1 MIENIKNLF
10 NEKIQPEKVEE
21 HRDQRKISIATC
33 ALLLE
38 MAHAD
43 SEFSDEEKQHI
54 LDILKINFDL
64 TENDANDL
72 LDLAE
77 QERQESTDLW
87 QFTNLINQ
95 NYSREDKLKVVDTL
109 WKVIY
114 TDGKVDQHEDYL
126 IRKLTYLLS
135 LQHED
140 MIEAKIRMRESY
152 NTQG

>member
-1 MIENIKNLF
+1 
-10 NEKIQPEKVEE
+10 
-21 HRDQRKISIATC
+21 
-33 ALLLE
+33 

>member
-1 MIENIKNLF
+1 MIENIKKLF
-10 NEKIQPEKVEE
+10 TEKIQPAKEEK
-21 HRDQRKISIATC
+21 HQDQRKISIATC

-54 LDILKINFDL
+54 LDSLKVNFDL
-64 TENDANDL
+64 TEKDAEDL

-77 QERQESTDLW
+77 QERKESLDLW

-95 NYSREDKLKVVDTL
+95 NYSREDKLKIVYTL

-114 TDGKVDQHEDYL
+114 TDGKIDQHEDYL
-126 IRKLTYLLS
+126 IRKLTYLLNIE
-135 LQHED
+135 HED
-140 MIEAKIRMRESY
+140 MIEAKIKVREM
-152 NTQG
+152 N

>member
-1 MIENIKNLF
+1 MIENIKKLF
-10 NEKIQPEKVEE
+10 TEKIQPAKEKK
-21 HRDQRKISIATC
+21 HQDQRKISIATC

-54 LDILKINFDL
+54 LDSLKVNFDL
-64 TENDANDL
+64 TEKDAEDL

-77 QERQESTDLW
+77 QERKESLDLW

-95 NYSREDKLKVVDTL
+95 NYSREDKLKIVYTL

-114 TDGKVDQHEDYL
+114 TDGKIDQHEDYL
-126 IRKLTYLLS
+126 IRKLTYLLNIE
-135 LQHED
+135 HED
-140 MIEAKIRMRESY
+140 MIEAKIKVREM
-152 NTQG
+152 N